1 MAILVQEGLNY
12 LFSRLRCDDAV
23 HDDADDD
30 YDDGVDAVDDDVDD
44 DVGTK
49 RAVGQ
54 DKESSSTRGIR

>member
-1 MAILVQEGLNY
+1 MAILVREGLNY

-30 YDDGVDAVDDDVDD
+30 